1 MEASHT
7 EMPTTPLRWNWTA
20 ASAEELSPFRRAAL
34 AVVDGDA
41 TALRA
46 LLQADPML
54 ATAVGLP
61 FDGVHGKKQQG
72 GPLLH
77 YVAANGVED
86 SLQRTPPN
94 APEILQILLEAGALP
109 DQLGGAYGGGPN
121 QTCLCLLVSS
131 YHPFAAGVQP
141 ELVRML
147 VRWGAQPNGLQDDG
161 APLATALTF
170 GYAAAAHALVECGA
184 RVDNVF
190 FAAGLGNVAT
200 TRAFFDTNGTP
211 KPGSCGTYVQC
222 FGQAPAPVD
231 PSAIVQEALH
241 FACLHGHIAVG
252 SFLVAQCG
260 ADVNGVQPTGHHCA
274 LPLLQALF
282 TGVQGHMVEWL
293 VRTGAN
299 PRLRDPN
306 RKQTALEFVASV
318 GDTVQE
324 QLIVRAEREKS
335 VRSVSNL

>member
-1 MEASHT
+1 
-7 EMPTTPLRWNWTA
+7 MPTKALRRNLTPGSA
-20 ASAEELSPFRRAAL
+20 ADEELSPFRRAAL

-54 ATAVGLP
+54 VTAVGLP
-61 FDGVHGKKQQG
+61 FDGAHGQKQQG

-86 SLQRTPPN
+86 PLQRTPPN
-94 APEILQILLEAGALP
+94 APEILQILLDAGALP
-109 DQLGGAYGGGPN
+109 DQLSGAYGGGSN

-147 VRWGAQPNGLQDDG
+147 VRGGAKPNGLQDDG

-170 GYAAAAHALVECGA
+170 GYTAAAQVLVECGA

-190 FAAGLGNVAT
+190 FAAGLGDVAA
-200 TRAFFDTNGTP
+200 TRAFFATDGAP
-211 KPGSCGTYVQC
+211 KPGSSGTYVQC

-252 SFLVAQCG
+252 TFLVAECG
-260 ADVNGVQPTGHHCA
+260 ADVNGLQPTGHHCA

-282 TGVQGHMVEWL
+282 TGVRGHMAQWL
-293 VRTGAN
+293 VQKGAN
-299 PRLRDPN
+299 PRLRDPK

-324 QLIVRAEREKS
+324 QLILRAEREKS
-335 VRSVSNL
+335 ARSGSSL